1 MYKHPENKN
10 LTIIEDNIF
19 KGLPLTHPRGKYY
32 YPFIKQYLES
42 NKRVMDDA
50 LSTHPRTLAVRA
62 DLRFPTNHHD
72 PDYPRGISKSE
83 ITRFI
88 ESFKNKINS
97 DINKRRCEGKRAHS
111 CSVSYI
117 WVLEY
122 GENGSEHYHIALFL
136 NYDSFRHLG
145 SKITSDRSSPLVNM
159 IVEAWE
165 SALNVSF
172 EQAWGLV
179 NIPAN
184 ASYSLKRA
192 ASPEQDY
199 EYHKLFERLSYL
211 AKLKT
216 KVYGRGERNSYGCS
230 RRKR

>member
-1 MYKHPENKN
+1 MYIHSENRN

-19 KGLPLTHPRGKYY
+19 EGLSLTRPRGKYY

-50 LSTHPRTLAVRA
+50 LSIHPRTFVIRV
-62 DLRFPTNHHD
+62 DLRFPSNYRD

-88 ESFKNKINS
+88 ESFKNKVNS
-97 DINKRRCEGKRAHS
+97 EIDKRRREGKRAHS

-122 GENGSEHYHIALFL
+122 GENSSEHYHIVLFL
-136 NYDSFRHLG
+136 NGNSFRRPG
-145 SKITSDRSSPLVNM
+145 SKTTPNRSSPLVNM

-165 SALNVSF
+165 SALNISF

-179 NIPAN
+179 NIPRN
-184 ASYSLKRA
+184 SSYSLKRA
-192 ASPEQDY
+192 TSPEQDN
-199 EYHKLFERLSYL
+199 EYRKLFERLSYL
-211 AKLKT
+211 TKLKT

-230 RRKR
+230 RRRR

>member
-1 MYKHPENKN
+1 MYIHSENRN

-19 KGLPLTHPRGKYY
+19 EGLSLTRPRGKYY

-50 LSTHPRTLAVRA
+50 LSIHPRTFVIRV
-62 DLRFPTNHHD
+62 DLRFPSNYRD
-72 PDYPRGISKSE
+72 PDYPRSTSKSE

-97 DINKRRCEGKRAHS
+97 EIKKRRREGKRAHA

-136 NYDSFRHLG
+136 NNDSFRRLG
-145 SKITSDRSSPLVNM
+145 SKTISNSSSPLINM

-172 EQAWGLV
+172 EQAWHLV
-179 NIPAN
+179 NIPQN
-184 ASYSLKRA
+184 PSYSLKLTTY
-192 ASPEQDY
+192 PEQNK
-199 EYHKLFERLSYL
+199 EYCKLFERLSYL

-216 KVYGRGERNSYGCS
+216 KAYGRGERNSYGCS
-230 RRKR
+230 RRR